1 MNKKTNTI
9 FFRQSVKEKNADG
22 NLLSWFSVQF
32 NRALDVMNQAV
43 TSPGGLL
50 QPGAKEN
57 IAYLTSTERR
67 LASLWFW
74 ILSRSNTLGAK
85 SRKTDTFMRRD
96 AGGWGGGGG
105 RRISQLLL
113 LRKHFKYPLKIK
125 WKKRCRF
132 SSMYFWSHPPWLM
145 CATLNL
151 CFHSF
156 LLICTLLFKGLLVL
170 FLLFIYCFVGPIIK
184 DLLSGEG
191 RLIYCNLFQAL
202 GCLVRAEGKN
212 ERGLGISS
220 VIN

>member
-43 TSPGGLL
+43 TLPGGLL

-74 ILSRSNTLGAK
+74 ILSRSNTLDVK
-85 SRKTDTFMRRD
+85 SRKIDTFMRRD

-105 RRISQLLL
+105 KNFPTIIATEALQISIENQMEKTVSFFLNIFLISSTVVDVRYL
-113 LRKHFKYPLKIK
+113 KPL
-125 WKKRCRF
+125 F
-132 SSMYFWSHPPWLM
+132 SFVLV
-145 CATLNL
+145 NL
-151 CFHSF
+151 HSF
-156 LLICTLLFKGLLVL
+156 VQRASGTVSLVYLLFRWANHKGPFEWRRTPHLL
-170 FLLFIYCFVGPIIK
+170 
-184 DLLSGEG
+184 
-191 RLIYCNLFQAL
+191 
-202 GCLVRAEGKN
+202 
-212 ERGLGISS
+212 
-220 VIN
+220 

>member
-85 SRKTDTFMRRD
+85 SRKIDTFMRRD
-96 AGGWGGGGG
+96 AGGWGGGGKNFPTIIATEALQ
-105 RRISQLLL
+105 ISIENQMEKTVSFFLNVFLISSTVVDV
-113 LRKHFKYPLKIK
+113 RYVKPL
-125 WKKRCRF
+125 F
-132 SSMYFWSHPPWLM
+132 SFVLV
-145 CATLNL
+145 NL
-151 CFHSF
+151 HSF
-156 LLICTLLFKGLLVL
+156 VQRASGTVSLVYLLFRWANHKGPFEWRRTPHLL
-170 FLLFIYCFVGPIIK
+170 
-184 DLLSGEG
+184 
-191 RLIYCNLFQAL
+191 
-202 GCLVRAEGKN
+202 
-212 ERGLGISS
+212 
-220 VIN
+220 

>member
-74 ILSRSNTLGAK
+74 ILSRSNTLGVK
-85 SRKTDTFMRRD
+85 SRKIDTFMRRD

-105 RRISQLLL
+105 GEFPNYYCYGSTSNI
-113 LRKHFKYPLKIK
+113 H
-125 WKKRCRF
+125 WK
-132 SSMYFWSHPPWLM
+132 S
-145 CATLNL
+145 N
-151 CFHSF
+151 
-156 LLICTLLFKGLLVL
+156 
-170 FLLFIYCFVGPIIK
+170 
-184 DLLSGEG
+184 
-191 RLIYCNLFQAL
+191 
-202 GCLVRAEGKN
+202 GKN
-212 ERGLGISS
+212 GVVFPQYIFDLIHRGWCALR
-220 VIN
+220 

>member
-74 ILSRSNTLGAK
+74 ILSRSNTLDVK
-85 SRKTDTFMRRD
+85 SRKIDTFMRRD

-105 RRISQLLL
+105 ENFPTIIATEALQISIENQMEKTVSFFLNIFLISSTVVDV
-113 LRKHFKYPLKIK
+113 RYVKPL
-125 WKKRCRF
+125 F
-132 SSMYFWSHPPWLM
+132 SFVLV
-145 CATLNL
+145 NL
-151 CFHSF
+151 HSF
-156 LLICTLLFKGLLVL
+156 VQRASGTVSLVYLLFRWANHKGPFEWRRTPHLL
-170 FLLFIYCFVGPIIK
+170 
-184 DLLSGEG
+184 
-191 RLIYCNLFQAL
+191 
-202 GCLVRAEGKN
+202 
-212 ERGLGISS
+212 
-220 VIN
+220 

>member
-74 ILSRSNTLGAK
+74 ILSRSNTLGVK
-85 SRKTDTFMRRD
+85 SRKIDTFMRRD
-96 AGGWGGGGG
+96 AGGWGGGENFPTIIATEALQ
-105 RRISQLLL
+105 ISIENQMEKTVSFFLNVFLISSTVVDV
-113 LRKHFKYPLKIK
+113 RYVKPL
-125 WKKRCRF
+125 F
-132 SSMYFWSHPPWLM
+132 SFVLV
-145 CATLNL
+145 NL
-151 CFHSF
+151 HSF
-156 LLICTLLFKGLLVL
+156 VQRASGTVFLVYLLF
-170 FLLFIYCFVGPIIK
+170 
-184 DLLSGEG
+184 
-191 RLIYCNLFQAL
+191 R
-202 GCLVRAEGKN
+202 
-212 ERGLGISS
+212 
-220 VIN
+220 

>member
-74 ILSRSNTLGAK
+74 ILSRSNTLGVK
-85 SRKTDTFMRRD
+85 SRKIDTFMRRD

-105 RRISQLLL
+105 ENFPTIIATEALQISIENQMEKTVSFFLNIFLISSTVVDV
-113 LRKHFKYPLKIK
+113 RYVKPL
-125 WKKRCRF
+125 F
-132 SSMYFWSHPPWLM
+132 SFVLV
-145 CATLNL
+145 NL
-151 CFHSF
+151 HSF
-156 LLICTLLFKGLLVL
+156 VQRASGTVSLVYLLFRWANHKGPFEWRRTPHLL
-170 FLLFIYCFVGPIIK
+170 
-184 DLLSGEG
+184 
-191 RLIYCNLFQAL
+191 
-202 GCLVRAEGKN
+202 
-212 ERGLGISS
+212 
-220 VIN
+220 

>member
-85 SRKTDTFMRRD
+85 SRKIDTFMRRD

-105 RRISQLLL
+105 ENFPTIIATEALQISIENQMEKTVSFFLNIFLISSTVVDV
-113 LRKHFKYPLKIK
+113 RYVKPL
-125 WKKRCRF
+125 F
-132 SSMYFWSHPPWLM
+132 SFVLV
-145 CATLNL
+145 NL
-151 CFHSF
+151 HSF
-156 LLICTLLFKGLLVL
+156 VQRASGTVSLVYLLFRWANHKGPFEWWRTPHLL
-170 FLLFIYCFVGPIIK
+170 
-184 DLLSGEG
+184 
-191 RLIYCNLFQAL
+191 
-202 GCLVRAEGKN
+202 
-212 ERGLGISS
+212 
-220 VIN
+220 

>member
-74 ILSRSNTLGAK
+74 ILSRSNTLDVK
-85 SRKTDTFMRRD
+85 SRKIDTFMRRD

-105 RRISQLLL
+105 KNFPTI
-113 LRKHFKYPLKIK
+113 I
-125 WKKRCRF
+125 
-132 SSMYFWSHPPWLM
+132 
-145 CATLNL
+145 AT
-151 CFHSF
+151 
-156 LLICTLLFKGLLVL
+156 
-170 FLLFIYCFVGPIIK
+170 
-184 DLLSGEG
+184 E
-191 RLIYCNLFQAL
+191 AL
-202 GCLVRAEGKN
+202 Q
-212 ERGLGISS
+212 ISS
-220 VIN
+220 ENQMERKNGVVFPQYIFDLIHRGWCALR

>member
-85 SRKTDTFMRRD
+85 SRKIDTFMRRD

-105 RRISQLLL
+105 ENFPTIIATEALQISIENQMEKTVSFFLNIFLISSTVVDV
-113 LRKHFKYPLKIK
+113 RYVKPL
-125 WKKRCRF
+125 F
-132 SSMYFWSHPPWLM
+132 SFVLV
-145 CATLNL
+145 NL
-151 CFHSF
+151 HSF
-156 LLICTLLFKGLLVL
+156 VQRASGTVSLVYLLFRWANHKGPFEWRRTPHLL
-170 FLLFIYCFVGPIIK
+170 
-184 DLLSGEG
+184 
-191 RLIYCNLFQAL
+191 
-202 GCLVRAEGKN
+202 
-212 ERGLGISS
+212 
-220 VIN
+220 

>member
-85 SRKTDTFMRRD
+85 SRKIDTFMRRD

-105 RRISQLLL
+105 RISQLLL
-113 LRKHFKYPLKIK
+113 LRKHFKYPVKIK
-125 WKKRCRF
+125 WKEKTVSFFLNIFLISSTVVDVRYVKPLF
-132 SSMYFWSHPPWLM
+132 SFVLV
-145 CATLNL
+145 NL
-151 CFHSF
+151 HSF
-156 LLICTLLFKGLLVL
+156 VQRASGTVSLVYLLFRWANHKGPFEWRRTPHLL
-170 FLLFIYCFVGPIIK
+170 
-184 DLLSGEG
+184 
-191 RLIYCNLFQAL
+191 
-202 GCLVRAEGKN
+202 
-212 ERGLGISS
+212 
-220 VIN
+220 

>member
-74 ILSRSNTLGAK
+74 ILSRSNTLGVK
-85 SRKTDTFMRRD
+85 SRKIDTFMRRD
-96 AGGWGGGGG
+96 AGGWGKRGGGKNFPTIIATEALQ
-105 RRISQLLL
+105 ISIENQMEKTVSFFLNIFLISSTVVDV
-113 LRKHFKYPLKIK
+113 RYVKPL
-125 WKKRCRF
+125 F
-132 SSMYFWSHPPWLM
+132 SFVLV
-145 CATLNL
+145 NL
-151 CFHSF
+151 HSF
-156 LLICTLLFKGLLVL
+156 VQRASGTVSLVYLLFRWANHKGPFEWRRTPHLL
-170 FLLFIYCFVGPIIK
+170 
-184 DLLSGEG
+184 
-191 RLIYCNLFQAL
+191 
-202 GCLVRAEGKN
+202 
-212 ERGLGISS
+212 
-220 VIN
+220 

>member
-74 ILSRSNTLGAK
+74 ILSRSNTLGVK
-85 SRKTDTFMRRD
+85 SRKIDTFMRRD
-96 AGGWGGGGG
+96 AGGWGGGGEFPNYYCHG
-105 RRISQLLL
+105 STSNI
-113 LRKHFKYPLKIK
+113 H
-125 WKKRCRF
+125 WK
-132 SSMYFWSHPPWLM
+132 S
-145 CATLNL
+145 N
-151 CFHSF
+151 
-156 LLICTLLFKGLLVL
+156 
-170 FLLFIYCFVGPIIK
+170 
-184 DLLSGEG
+184 
-191 RLIYCNLFQAL
+191 
-202 GCLVRAEGKN
+202 GKN
-212 ERGLGISS
+212 GVVFPQCIFDLIHRGWCALR
-220 VIN
+220 